1 LDASILAKRAEWIN
15 MIKRLQLGSLS
26 VGIVVALSLP
36 AMANIPT
43 IDGSQLTEHSNTQ
56 NHTNKTKKIQE
67 GTVGNT
73 SGIDCSVH
81 KGDKK
86 ADAKDRSGAA
96 NKKAG
101 AKTVKQYG
109 GDPATQ
115 GSETVTALDG
125 QGRSLAG
132 QIAGQQQTT
141 HGDLGTGSQQ
151 LQQLS
156 DAIGTTDTLKG
167 AYDQNSIIALQN
179 GFMINNLIKTSNM
192 WVAAINLI
200 NQNDVGSQST
210 AATATGGVGNSRCVA
225 GTTGQGTSAKPCAS
239 KTCETVQLSEASD
252 PGCLTVV
259 YHDSYK
265 NVVIYLLTMED
276 AAKFQTVFNN

>member
-1 LDASILAKRAEWIN
+1 MIN
-15 MIKRLQLGSLS
+15 FLQPSALGLMSL
-26 VGIVVALSLP
+26 L
-36 AMANIPT
+36 AMANVSHAAILT

-56 NHTNKTKKIQE
+56 SHTNKTKKIQE

-81 KGDKK
+81 TGDKK
-86 ADAKDRSGAA
+86 ADAKDKSGAA
-96 NKKAG
+96 NRKAG

-115 GSETVTALDG
+115 GSEAVTALDS

-141 HGDLGTGSQQ
+141 HGDLGTASQQ

-167 AYDQNSIIALQN
+167 AYDQNSILAVQN

-192 WVAAINLI
+192 WVAALNLI

-210 AATATGGVGNSRCVA
+210 AATATGGVGSPRCVA
-225 GTTGQGTSAKPCAS
+225 GTIGQGTSAKPCAS
-239 KTCETVQLSEASD
+239 KACETVQLSEASD
-252 PGCLTVV
+252 PGCITVV
-259 YHDSYK
+259 YRDSYK
-265 NVVIYLLTMED
+265 NVVIYLLTIED
-276 AAKFQTVFNN
+276 AAKVQTVFNN

>member
-1 LDASILAKRAEWIN
+1 MNKF
-15 MIKRLQLGSLS
+15 LQRSALGLMSHL
-26 VGIVVALSLP
+26 
-36 AMANIPT
+36 AMANLSHAAIPT

-56 NHTNKTKKIQE
+56 SHTNKTKKIQE

-81 KGDKK
+81 TGDKK
-86 ADAKDRSGAA
+86 ADAKDKSGPA
-96 NKKAG
+96 NKVAG

-109 GDPATQ
+109 GDPASG
-115 GSETVTALDG
+115 GSETVTGLDG

-141 HGDLGTGSQQ
+141 HGDLRTGSQQ

-167 AYDQNSIIALQN
+167 AYDQNSILAVQN
-179 GFMINNLIKTSNM
+179 GLLINNLIKTSNM

-200 NQNDVGSQST
+200 NQNDVGNQST
-210 AATATGGVGNSRCVA
+210 AATATGGVGSSRCVA

-239 KTCETVQLSEASD
+239 KKCETVQLSEASD
-252 PGCLTVV
+252 PGCITVV

-265 NVVIYLLTMED
+265 KMVIYLLTIED
-276 AAKFQTVFNN
+276 AAKVQTMLNN

>member
-1 LDASILAKRAEWIN
+1 MRKL
-15 MIKRLQLGSLS
+15 LQLGSLS
-26 VGIVVALSLP
+26 ILSVLALSQP
-36 AMANIPT
+36 AKANIPT
-43 IDGSQLTEHSNTQ
+43 IDGSQLTQHSNTQ
-56 NHTNKTKKIQE
+56 SHTNKTKTIQQD
-67 GTVGNT
+67 TVGNT

-81 KGDKK
+81 SGDKK
-86 ADAKDRSGAA
+86 ADAKDKSGAA
-96 NKKAG
+96 NKEAG

-109 GDPATQ
+109 GDPASG
-115 GSETVTALDG
+115 GSQTVSALDG

-141 HGDLGTGSQQ
+141 HGDLAMGSQQ

-167 AYDQNSIIALQN
+167 AYDQNSILAVQN
-179 GFMINNLIKTSNM
+179 GLLINNLIKTSNM

-200 NQNDVGSQST
+200 NQNDVGNQST
-210 AATATGGVGNSRCVA
+210 AATATGGIDSSRCVA

-239 KTCETVQLSEASD
+239 KKCETVQLSEATD
-252 PGCLTVV
+252 PGCITVV

-265 NVVIYLLTMED
+265 NVVIYLLTIED
-276 AAKFQTVFNN
+276 AAKVQTVFDN